1 MKIGVLALQGS
12 VSEHRSTMERLGVEV
27 VDVRESE
34 DMHGLKG
41 MIMPGG
47 ESTTLRK
54 LLVNSGLWKTIADSS
69 IPIMATCAGAILVG
83 KSNDVTFEK
92 MDFEINRNYYGRQ
105 KDSFEKDIRIKNDKV
120 FKGIFIRAPAILSL
134 GPGTEAIAWDDEMVV
149 GCKMDKN
156 MALTFHP
163 ELTDDLRFHE
173 MWLEGVK

>member
-12 VSEHRSTMERLGVEV
+12 VSEHRLTMEQLGVEV
-27 VDVRESE
+27 VEVREPK
-34 DMHGLKG
+34 DMEGLEG

-54 LLVNSGLWKTIADSS
+54 LLINSGLWKIISDSC

-83 KSNDVTFEK
+83 KSNDETFEK

-105 KDSFEKDIRIKNDKV
+105 KDSFEKDIRIENDKAFRGV
-120 FKGIFIRAPAILSL
+120 FIRAPAIISL
-134 GPGTEAIAWDDEMVV
+134 GPKTEAIAWDDDMVV
-149 GCKMDKN
+149 GCKMKKN

-163 ELTDDLRFHE
+163 ELTDDSRFHE
-173 MWLEGVK
+173 MWLDEVK

>member
-12 VSEHRSTMERLGVEV
+12 VSEHRLAMDQLDVETVEV
-27 VDVRESE
+27 REPI
-34 DMHGLKG
+34 DMEGIEG

-54 LLVNSGLWKTIADSS
+54 LLVNSGLWKTIANSD
-69 IPIMATCAGAILVG
+69 IPIMATCAGAILIG
-83 KSNDVTFEK
+83 KSNDETFEK
-92 MDFEINRNYYGRQ
+92 MDFEIDRNYYGRQ
-105 KDSFEKDIRIKNDKV
+105 KDSFERDIRIKNGKI

-134 GPGTEAIAWDDEMVV
+134 GSKTEAIAWDEEMVV

-163 ELTDDLRFHE
+163 ELTDDLRFHK